1 MTSFTCT
8 CQVRGVDALK
18 AFSKNL
24 LTPYVAPTPRQ
35 VGTAREAELEA
46 ELEKYKS
53 RVAELEAAAKK

>member
-1 MTSFTCT
+1 M
-8 CQVRGVDALK
+8 DALK